1 MIENLRFS
9 LFELLALI
17 GLVQSVSVL
26 VYMAF
31 RSGHIAHAVIPVLY
45 FSVMG
50 SAFYAEFAEVFIP
63 EYYHIF
69 HWAAFFL
76 WASVPAL
83 SVLLIVQL
91 ARSPRYPHI
100 AYYSFLLLPV
110 ILLAA
115 FAYDSRYNDGVY
127 LEYLPILS
135 IVFGAITLLGLWVKR
150 DLLTQLYDNKANAGA
165 DRYWLSMALIF
176 FNVLFIAGL
185 FLESLGAF
193 QANIWDMLRLIVTN
207 VFVYLASTSLF
218 RIYPQA
224 FFVAQSEQRRSDD
237 GAKQALNAE
246 ELDIVARL
254 IALFD
259 VEKVYQE
266 ASLTRTELAQELKIS
281 EGLLS
286 RLVSTHYNKSVPQLI
301 NSYRVQ
307 DAAVLIAQTGA
318 PIKDIAQE
326 AGFSSIATFNRVF
339 KEITGQSPSAY
350 RKEASNIIH

>member
-9 LFELLALI
+9 LFELLALL

-31 RSGHIAHAVIPVLY
+31 RSGHIAHAAIPVLY
-45 FSVMG
+45 FSVIG

-76 WASVPAL
+76 WASVPSL
-83 SVLLIVQL
+83 SVLLIAQL
-91 ARSPRYPHI
+91 ARSPFYPHI

-110 ILLAA
+110 ILIVFFL
-115 FAYDSRYNDGVY
+115 YDGRYNQGAY

-135 IVFGAITLLGLWVKR
+135 IVFGTLTLLGLWVKR
-150 DLLTQLYDNKANAGA
+150 DLLTQLYDNNANAGA

-193 QANIWDMLRLIVTN
+193 QPNIWDMLRLIVTN

-224 FFVAQSEQRRSDD
+224 FFVANNDLRRSAE
-237 GAKQALNAE
+237 GAKQTLSAQ
-246 ELDIVARL
+246 DQHIVERL

-286 RLVSTHYNKSVPQLI
+286 RLVSVHYNKSVPQLI

-307 DAAVLIAQTGA
+307 DASALIAQTDA
-318 PIKDIAQE
+318 PIKDIAEE

-339 KEITGQSPSAY
+339 KDITGKSPSAY
-350 RKEASNIIH
+350 RKDAANIIH

>member
-9 LFELLALI
+9 LFELLAIL
-17 GLVQSVSVL
+17 GLAQSVAVL

-31 RSGHIAHAVIPVLY
+31 RSGHIVHAVIPVLY
-45 FSVMG
+45 FLVIG
-50 SAFYAEFAEVFIP
+50 SAFYAEFAEVFIA
-63 EYYHIF
+63 EYYSFF
-69 HWAAFFL
+69 HWLAFFL

-83 SVLLIVQL
+83 SVLLVAQL
-91 ARSPRYPHI
+91 ARSPRHPHA
-100 AYYSFLLLPV
+100 AYYSFLLLPI
-110 ILLAA
+110 ILFLAFVA
-115 FAYDSRYNDGVY
+115 DHKFYGGAYD
-127 LEYLPILS
+127 EYLPILS
-135 IVFGAITLLGLWVKR
+135 VVFGAVTLLGLWVKR
-150 DLLTQLYDNKANAGA
+150 DLLTQLYNNKINAGA

-193 QANIWDMLRLIVTN
+193 QPHIWDMLRLIVTN

-224 FFVAQSEQRRSDD
+224 FFVVNDGRRADD
-237 GAKQALNAE
+237 AVKQALSADE
-246 ELDIVARL
+246 QLILARL

-286 RLVSTHYNKSVPQLI
+286 RLVSAHYTKSVPQLI
-301 NSYRVQ
+301 NGYRVQ
-307 DAAVLIAQTGA
+307 DAAVLIAQTDA
-318 PIKDIAQE
+318 PIKDIAEE

-339 KEITGQSPSAY
+339 KDITGKSPSAY
-350 RKEASNIIH
+350 RKDATNIIH